1 MDIIKRAAQE
11 LKDRVNKTS
20 QIEKLLQ
27 ESTSKENWQAHPKT
41 LNTIADY
48 TNSSE
53 EWQIISKYLWE
64 KLYKSDKSWIVT
76 FKTLVLIEY
85 LLKNGSPRCIMEFK
99 DEIYKI
105 RKLQDF

>member
-1 MDIIKRAAQE
+1 MYAIFLFYR
-11 LKDRVNKTS
+11 KDRVNKTS

-48 TNSSE
+48 TNSRFTKYYYYFLKQIYNYALLNSE

-76 FKTLVLIEY
+76 FKV
-85 LLKNGSPRCIMEFK
+85 N
-99 DEIYKI
+99 
-105 RKLQDF
+105 